1 MNFRL
6 PMTPGDLW
14 RVVGVMSG
22 TSADG
27 VDAVCIEVDPSQFKS
42 GQPFRSFQGHY
53 FEAYPSALRSRILQA
68 TQDTLKISELTLL
81 QRALGDFHAACV
93 QKLLQQQNQPVH
105 LIALHGQTVQHHP
118 QHGAS
123 LQLADPYVMAKAT
136 GVPVVWDLRRVDLA
150 YGGQGAPLVPKT
162 EQWLRGTETSWL
174 ALNLG
179 GIANVTVWDQSHLR
193 AWDTGPGMSLLD
205 LAATWWLET
214 PYDSQGAHA
223 TGHVHTEWIQEGLQ
237 DAYFVRSLPKS
248 TGREYFGSSWLTAR
262 RPSLESWSLEDR
274 LATLAAF
281 TAESIAHE
289 LKREGYSKGFNAW
302 VSGGGSAHP
311 RLLQELK
318 RVLPEIHWNL
328 DTSLPPGSREAVSWA
343 LLGAASAV
351 GQAGNHPDVTGASQ
365 SLILGSWT
373 FPQEG

>member
-1 MNFRL
+1 
-6 PMTPGDLW
+6 
-14 RVVGVMSG
+14 
-22 TSADG
+22 
-27 VDAVCIEVDPSQFKS
+27 
-42 GQPFRSFQGHY
+42 
-53 FEAYPSALRSRILQA
+53 
-68 TQDTLKISELTLL
+68 
-81 QRALGDFHAACV
+81 
-93 QKLLQQQNQPVH
+93 
-105 LIALHGQTVQHHP
+105 
-118 QHGAS
+118 
-123 LQLADPYVMAKAT
+123 
-136 GVPVVWDLRRVDLA
+136 
-150 YGGQGAPLVPKT
+150 
-162 EQWLRGTETSWL
+162 
-174 ALNLG
+174 
-179 GIANVTVWDQSHLR
+179 
-193 AWDTGPGMSLLD
+193 MSLLD

-289 LKREGYSKGFNAW
+289 LKREGCSKGFNAW

-318 RVLPEIHWNL
+318 RVLPEIHWHL

-365 SLILGSWT
+365 LLILGSWT